1 MRFVLIDRLVELEPG
16 KRAVA
21 KRVFSEEE
29 EIFQDHFP
37 GFPVVPG
44 VLLTEAMGQTGGW
57 LLSATLGFTRWP
69 LLTLVERA
77 SFRRF
82 VRPGEELTLTASVKT
97 RRDDDFE
104 VRAEAHVGESRAADA
119 RLLFHAFSPELDEE
133 AARRFDAWARGTFR
147 RLGGEA
153 LL

>member
-1 MRFVLIDRLVELEPG
+1 MRFVLIDRLLELEPG
-16 KRAVA
+16 KRALA
-21 KRVFSEEE
+21 TRTFAPEED
-29 EIFQDHFP
+29 IFLDHFP

-69 LLTLVERA
+69 LLSLVERA

-82 VRPGEELTLTASVKT
+82 VRPGEELTLEATVKG
-97 RRDDDFE
+97 RRQDDFE
-104 VRAEAHVGESRAADA
+104 VRAEARVGESRAADA
-119 RLLFHAFSPELDEE
+119 RLLFHAFTPDVSAED
-133 AARRFDAWARGTFR
+133 AARFQAWGRETFR